1 MKDNNLP
8 DYHQSIFHQLFEH
21 ASDQDCQ
28 LILLDQIL
36 EIGDEKEFPLLNE
49 LKNSIYPDV
58 QKKATRI
65 KHQLHLKLYGPS
77 KPKEKKRL
85 PMSLCFLYDEFNIR
99 PANFNPDSGI
109 DFEISPDI
117 YEMD

>member
-1 MKDNNLP
+1 MKDKSLP
-8 DYHQSIFHQLFEH
+8 EHHQSIFHQLFEH

-36 EIGDEKEFPLLNE
+36 EIGDEREFPLLDK
-49 LKNSIYPDV
+49 LKNSDYPIV
-58 QKKATRI
+58 CKKATRI
-65 KHQLHLKLYGPS
+65 RHQLHLKLYGPS
-77 KPKEKKRL
+77 KPGERKRL

-99 PANFNPDSGI
+99 PANFKPDSAI